1 MSSARNPSFGL
12 SDNTFDDIVDR
23 LLLGKYEK
31 YRKVSFIEAVSLGL
45 HAGSGASVMDY
56 VSNRWG
62 QRGRYASATK
72 NGPLSK
78 AGITMRTNKLSER
91 IGRVVV
97 GAETSSET
105 SLVWKIQNRRTYSV
119 VCFANGTM
127 GGALAWSHAVF
138 GWTQGP
144 ESKVTD
150 LTAYLVGAGG
160 QNEAA
165 ARNLTMVGGLQK
177 SRELLLGELARR
189 QKIIEDME
197 LLISTVISAAAFTT
211 A

>member
-12 SDNTFDDIVDR
+12 HDDTFDDIVDR

-31 YRKVSFIEAVSLGL
+31 YRKVSFCEAVSLGL
-45 HAGSGASVMDY
+45 HAGSNTSVMAY
-56 VSNRWG
+56 VTARWG
-62 QRGRYASATK
+62 ERGRYASATK

-91 IGRVVV
+91 INAVVV

-105 SLVWKIQNRRTYSV
+105 SLVWKIQNRRNYNA
-119 VCFANGTM
+119 VCFAAGTM

-150 LTAYLVGAGG
+150 IVAYLVGAGG
-160 QNEAA
+160 QNEAS

-177 SRELLLGELARR
+177 SREVLLLDLVRR

-211 A
+211 G

>member
-12 SDNTFDDIVDR
+12 HDNTFDDIVDR

-31 YRKVSFIEAVSLGL
+31 HRKVSFCEAVSLGL
-45 HAGSGASVMDY
+45 HAGSNTSVMGY
-56 VSNRWG
+56 VAARWG
-62 QRGRYASATK
+62 ERNRYTSATK

-78 AGITMRTNKLSER
+78 TGITMRTNKLSER
-91 IGRVVV
+91 IAAVVV

-105 SLVWKIQNRRTYSV
+105 SLVWKIQNRRSYNV
-119 VCFANGTM
+119 ICFAAGTM

-150 LTAYLVGAGG
+150 LFATIIGAGG
-160 QNEAA
+160 QSEAG

-177 SRELLLGELARR
+177 SRETMLLEIARR
-189 QKIIEDME
+189 QKIIEDTE
-197 LLISTVISAAAFTT
+197 LLISTVISAAAFT
-211 A
+211 AG